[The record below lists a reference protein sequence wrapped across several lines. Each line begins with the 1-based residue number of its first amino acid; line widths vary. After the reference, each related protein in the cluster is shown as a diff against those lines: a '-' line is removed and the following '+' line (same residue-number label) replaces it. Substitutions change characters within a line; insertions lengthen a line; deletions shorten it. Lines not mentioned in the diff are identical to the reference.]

1 MSAQHSADAA
11 GGEAVY
17 SSDALPPLPV
27 PPPPP
32 FISKRTENDILDSDS
47 IPPPSQAIETFRNRH
62 GGETRL
68 EKLERI
74 KRELMSLEQE
84 HDMEDT
90 MATSERVKELQVKL
104 DQLLVGNSMKQ
115 LTAKLE
121 PSSTSQKPTES
132 STTTNAS
139 LLEERL
145 LRIEQTLGHSL
156 PSTTS
161 ASIYER
167 LRKAEETLENINEK
181 KLSQAASRAKVIR
194 ADLEAAAKARSKLN
208 TNAQDSAK
216 ISKLYNQ
223 MTELDGF
230 LTSDSHILS
239 AIVDRLTACSE
250 LHRKSMDFA
259 RNLESLETT
268 VVDVKALLDNLET
281 TVDSVDKKM
290 DENMKVLQSNM
301 ETLDEKFAGK

>member
-84 HDMEDT
+84 NDMEDT
-90 MATSERVKELQVKL
+90 ITTSERVKELQVKL

-121 PSSTSQKPTES
+121 PSSASQKPTES

>member
-84 HDMEDT
+84 NDMEDT

-121 PSSTSQKPTES
+121 PSSTSQKPKES

-167 LRKAEETLENINEK
+167 LRKAEDTLENINEK

-239 AIVDRLTACSE
+239 AIVGRLTACSE

-290 DENMKVLQSNM
+290 NENMKVLQSNM